1 MNFSLENAVGH
12 TIMVFFFAFLF
23 ICMAIGMLG
32 IKEGLKTLLTF
43 QKEDKD
49 MPYIFYGYIVF
60 MLTLIWG
67 TYAIF

>member
-1 MNFSLENAVGH
+1 MNYSLESAVGH
-12 TIMVFFFAFLF
+12 TIMIFFFAFLF
-23 ICMAIGMLG
+23 IGMAIGMLG

-49 MPYIFYGYIVF
+49 ISYIFYGYIVF